1 MSPTISARRALAC
14 AMRSSSTSERKLS
27 SFHRIQSGPLP
38 VLRGRSCETSYHRLS
53 ISQGDCFY
61 LRALF
66 FQERELMQIH
76 FTDFV
81 TAANLLVLLGIYR
94 KMSIIVYQHKL
105 MWTDFAERKG
115 ISANGKHAASV

>member
-1 MSPTISARRALAC
+1 VSAVSRWATV
-14 AMRSSSTSERKLS
+14 SYFESIIFSERTIFLG
-27 SFHRIQSGPLP
+27 RI
-38 VLRGRSCETSYHRLS
+38 
-53 ISQGDCFY
+53 
-61 LRALF
+61 
-66 FQERELMQIH
+66 MQIH

-115 ISANGKHAASV
+115 ISPNGKHAASA

>member
-1 MSPTISARRALAC
+1 LEQITFLQTIL
-14 AMRSSSTSERKLS
+14 L
-27 SFHRIQSGPLP
+27 
-38 VLRGRSCETSYHRLS
+38 
-53 ISQGDCFY
+53 
-61 LRALF
+61 
-66 FQERELMQIH
+66 EREPMQIH
-76 FTDFV
+76 FTDFA

>member
-1 MSPTISARRALAC
+1 MRPDSRLDFNGARPGFHAC
-14 AMRSSSTSERKLS
+14 
-27 SFHRIQSGPLP
+27 RIDFVFTEPFWVSRFIKP
-38 VLRGRSCETSYHRLS
+38 
-53 ISQGDCFY
+53 
-61 LRALF
+61 F
-66 FQERELMQIH
+66 FGAGTMQIH

>member
-1 MSPTISARRALAC
+1 MRNILSPPFDL
-14 AMRSSSTSERKLS
+14 
-27 SFHRIQSGPLP
+27 Q
-38 VLRGRSCETSYHRLS
+38 GRQL
-53 ISQGDCFY
+53 Y
-61 LRALF
+61 LCALF
-66 FQERELMQIH
+66 FQERGPMQIH
-76 FTDFV
+76 FADFV

>member
-1 MSPTISARRALAC
+1 MHVWILTERGAGFTLAG
-14 AMRSSSTSERKLS
+14 SILFLSEPFLSKPFLLERK
-27 SFHRIQSGPLP
+27 P
-38 VLRGRSCETSYHRLS
+38 
-53 ISQGDCFY
+53 
-61 LRALF
+61 
-66 FQERELMQIH
+66 MQIH